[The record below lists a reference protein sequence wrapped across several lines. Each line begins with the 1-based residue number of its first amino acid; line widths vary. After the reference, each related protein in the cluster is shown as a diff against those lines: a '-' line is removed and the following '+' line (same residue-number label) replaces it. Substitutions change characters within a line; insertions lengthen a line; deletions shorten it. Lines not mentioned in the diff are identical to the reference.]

1 MKNNSKGAII
11 ISLFILTAL
20 LTTAYQFQ
28 SSFGFPYTCL
38 DARQGKAPIAVSGN
52 NVYVAWWGNS
62 SGNYE
67 VMFKS
72 SNNGGQTFGD
82 KINLSNSTNGTSV
95 EADIATSGSNVYVIF
110 ADNKTGTPNLYIVT
124 SDDNGKTFNQAIKL
138 TDNSNSSLANNTL
151 LSQMNSYDVKASP
164 YEPKVAAEGN
174 NVYIIATGGE
184 KNSTTYETD
193 VFLKVSN
200 DNGKTFGKDINLSQS
215 PGIAS
220 DRIQLEAMND
230 KVYVTWWDKKMDGSD
245 EPLMRIS
252 DDGGQTFGDKITLS
266 ANTTQFNNNNTAGI
280 SFSPSS

>member
-82 KINLSNSTNGTSV
+82 KINLSNSTNGTFC
-95 EADIATSGSNVYVIF
+95 GSRYC
-110 ADNKTGTPNLYIVT
+110 YIR
-124 SDDNGKTFNQAIKL
+124 
-138 TDNSNSSLANNTL
+138 
-151 LSQMNSYDVKASP
+151 
-164 YEPKVAAEGN
+164 E
-174 NVYIIATGGE
+174 
-184 KNSTTYETD
+184 
-193 VFLKVSN
+193 
-200 DNGKTFGKDINLSQS
+200 
-215 PGIAS
+215 
-220 DRIQLEAMND
+220 
-230 KVYVTWWDKKMDGSD
+230 
-245 EPLMRIS
+245 
-252 DDGGQTFGDKITLS
+252 
-266 ANTTQFNNNNTAGI
+266 
-280 SFSPSS
+280 